1 MAPRRKRLNWYTKI
15 KARVVKL
22 IGSTLRW
29 VLPHNK
35 WGDFIYSA
43 LRFVIRQ
50 RRIPH
55 SIDTATPRFN
65 DRLFRLKV
73 DGTLY
78 APLRQF
84 VTDKE
89 HAKLYIAAVVGRE
102 HTIDTYNIIH
112 TTEEVDSLNLERFP
126 CVLKPTHLSGSA
138 LMQIT
143 HTDPPD
149 RTLLK
154 KWLNTDYYKLSREQ
168 NYRYLRPKII
178 VEEFFPENGLTP
190 PKDYKFYCF
199 YGVPKF
205 IHVDSGRHIY
215 HTRNFYDTLWNRLY
229 FTFEYPAT
237 PVDISK
243 PSQLQKMLDIAANLS
258 RPFSFIR
265 IDMYTD
271 GVQVKVGELTNCPE
285 SAGGKLFPPDT
296 EVTLGRLFERYQG
309 N

>member
-1 MAPRRKRLNWYTKI
+1 MKALVRR
-15 KARVVKL
+15 L
-22 IGSTLRW
+22 IGKTLRRI
-29 VLPHNK
+29 LPYNT
-35 WGDFIYSA
+35 WGDFLYSIA
-43 LRFVIRQ
+43 KFVVSQ
-50 RRIPH
+50 RRLPQLAK
-55 SIDTATPRFN
+55 TTTPRFN
-65 DRLFRLKV
+65 DSLFRLKV

-138 LMQIT
+138 LIQIT

-149 RTLLK
+149 RKLLK

-205 IHVDSGRHIY
+205 IHVDSDRHI
-215 HTRNFYDTLWNRLY
+215 HQTRNFYDPLWNRLY
-229 FTFEYPAT
+229 FTLKYPASPFDT
-237 PVDISK
+237 SK
-243 PSQLQKMLDIAANLS
+243 PQQLEEMLDVAANLS

-265 IDMYTD
+265 VDMYTN
-271 GVQVKVGELTNCPE
+271 GVQVKVGELTNCPG
-285 SAGGKLFPPDT
+285 SAGVKLLPP
-296 EVTLGRLFERYQG
+296 EAEFTLGRLFERD
-309 N
+309 